1 MCRRVV
7 CQSCRKA
14 TYEGCGNHVEEV
26 LVDVPRHQRCTC
38 DTAQR
43 ERLHPAE
50 PAPRTGPAP
59 DERWW
64 ARIIAWMKSPA

>member
-1 MCRRVV
+1 M
-7 CQSCRKA
+7 
-14 TYEGCGNHVEEV
+14 EEV